1 MERINSK
8 SKVKQQSEIYRD
20 STLGQCLSTAAIE
33 LREENLLTEDQMEQ
47 IMRDFDVGELLSYN
61 YSDSQ
66 WTMIA
71 ANSTFR
77 VGLETIWVD
86 CVKLLVQ
93 DGNSASP
100 LFSSLS
106 SPRGAASPAKHRRPK
121 SSAATGT
128 ETEVSKVHKVDIK
141 WKDIEII
148 NDRNRSTFKGRWIHS
163 ETSHVVLIRKCTEN
177 PTDSSYVKEQL
188 RLFRALPPHPHVG
201 RVFGMIKRG
210 PAGEKQSYT
219 VEEVVEFQGDF
230 VGNDLDSL
238 IQKDIKWAA
247 LKEPQKIL
255 LLWEVAWA
263 LWQLHSAGL
272 IHGNLNLHTVRGGSN
287 GIKLTEY
294 SFTSQNFVHTDG
306 KEESRSAKLDVLQF
320 GHFIINLFE
329 KTAQASE
336 EDPQPVVI
344 PFPIQSI
351 MDPCLAEV
359 PMGLR
364 KIAFECSQ
372 VNPDQRPSASRIFR
386 TFEEE
391 FLRGRIAMSKVEP
404 TGLPFGLHLTVLT
417 DENGNRVGSRD
428 MTLPATLPA
437 QAKELFKLRELVDR
451 LNTQNMEK
459 DRQTQHHLA
468 QQLKNQRMMN
478 ELQGQLNTLK
488 VQLEHKNVERNES
501 KINVNSSVDQG
512 MHEQLQREKIAG
524 AETEG
529 AIQLELMQLQ
539 MAQQARSEK
548 LEQIQEARDKC
559 NQEIEELKQQQE
571 VKEREYEE
579 QVKRK
584 KEEHVRIDENHKQ
597 RLAQMDHDFAESHK
611 NLVQAKPALSP
622 NTSLYRK
629 SLDPSAVALLQQQ
642 QQHQIAQLQ
651 GLNRSNSGG
660 NAVQQVVTPVTLPM
674 TTVQYP
680 PATSQYPPATSQY
693 PPGASPYP
701 PVTSQYPPG
710 ASPYPP
716 TQVTPHYPPTTPA
729 THPVQPPAQQT
740 VHHDTLLDQMSQ
752 ALAFD
757 DQLDEDVLSDPPAT
771 SLGYPLQRRDESET
785 SAAGNYGRTSTT
797 ALSQSNSEGAA
808 GKTSVQRVPTHE
820 RQPDSSSISAA
831 AAASPAYDRLPPT
844 AGQFSFVSLVQV
856 FRGLMNAGVL
866 NPSNPSGMA
875 HNPYLPGQSSF
886 IVPGSALYNPPGGP
900 LITPSPLTHTG
911 FINGRPAS
919 MNMGQPLMPIS
930 SALAPAPGAVTPNR
944 PSSPLTRSDEFI
956 PSALG
961 STQRRSTVFIKAGEA
976 ESKIR
981 ATLDRDVDWLTFRN
995 TMASF
1000 LEVKGDREK
1009 DKIHDLKYIL
1019 APKGIVSKSTWDNFI
1034 QWFSPLVPSYAEEP
1048 EVVVLD
1054 ESAQTGD
1061 TRSSV
1066 PFYTLKDV
1074 LNMVKYKWFWGF
1086 LDPSETQKILL
1097 KHPTGTFLFRFS
1109 SQPKCY
1115 TLSVSNGGQVGHWRI
1130 RSQKT
1135 VDTQHFW
1142 IDERQYTSLS
1152 DIMQVHMSEVL
1163 KVNTAKSTQQPVR
1176 LTVSAERQEAA
1187 ERVYDSFAE

>member
-559 NQEIEELKQQQE
+559 NQEIEELKQQQIAGAETEGAIQLELMQLQMAQQARSEKLEQIQEARDKCNQEIEELKQQQE

-701 PVTSQYPPG
+701 P
-710 ASPYPP
+710 
-716 TQVTPHYPPTTPA
+716 TQVTPHYPPTTSA

-740 VHHDTLLDQMSQ
+740 VHHDTL
-752 ALAFD
+752 
-757 DQLDEDVLSDPPAT
+757 
-771 SLGYPLQRRDESET
+771 
-785 SAAGNYGRTSTT
+785 
-797 ALSQSNSEGAA
+797 
-808 GKTSVQRVPTHE
+808 
-820 RQPDSSSISAA
+820 
-831 AAASPAYDRLPPT
+831 
-844 AGQFSFVSLVQV
+844 
-856 FRGLMNAGVL
+856 
-866 NPSNPSGMA
+866 
-875 HNPYLPGQSSF
+875 
-886 IVPGSALYNPPGGP
+886 
-900 LITPSPLTHTG
+900 
-911 FINGRPAS
+911 
-919 MNMGQPLMPIS
+919 
-930 SALAPAPGAVTPNR
+930 
-944 PSSPLTRSDEFI
+944 
-956 PSALG
+956 
-961 STQRRSTVFIKAGEA
+961 
-976 ESKIR
+976 
-981 ATLDRDVDWLTFRN
+981 
-995 TMASF
+995 
-1000 LEVKGDREK
+1000 
-1009 DKIHDLKYIL
+1009 
-1019 APKGIVSKSTWDNFI
+1019 
-1034 QWFSPLVPSYAEEP
+1034 
-1048 EVVVLD
+1048 
-1054 ESAQTGD
+1054 
-1061 TRSSV
+1061 
-1066 PFYTLKDV
+1066 
-1074 LNMVKYKWFWGF
+1074 
-1086 LDPSETQKILL
+1086 
-1097 KHPTGTFLFRFS
+1097 
-1109 SQPKCY
+1109 
-1115 TLSVSNGGQVGHWRI
+1115 
-1130 RSQKT
+1130 
-1135 VDTQHFW
+1135 
-1142 IDERQYTSLS
+1142 
-1152 DIMQVHMSEVL
+1152 
-1163 KVNTAKSTQQPVR
+1163 
-1176 LTVSAERQEAA
+1176 
-1187 ERVYDSFAE
+1187 